1 MRCSAILLSAWKTHA
16 MQCLRLLLFYPS
28 SNDRLIRWRMFSP
41 GMCDPC
47 RRRKSTHDLDQPRLL
62 RRMLAP
68 PSEVPSVQ
76 PQRPILD
83 IPTASPDLMDP
94 FRRVELGHCG
104 LTAELELSLLAAEPP
119 SVPRIGTMR
128 RDPLVCS
135 TSAGRGALVAR
146 VSSDTHPED
155 EVLAIRGVIPKSGW
169 QAVAGFFSYNQSS
182 AQVTEQS
189 PRDRPIPLSITLT

>member
-1 MRCSAILLSAWKTHA
+1 M
-16 MQCLRLLLFYPS
+16 
-28 SNDRLIRWRMFSP
+28 
-41 GMCDPC
+41 
-47 RRRKSTHDLDQPRLL
+47 
-62 RRMLAP
+62 
-68 PSEVPSVQ
+68 
-76 PQRPILD
+76 
-83 IPTASPDLMDP
+83 
-94 FRRVELGHCG
+94 
-104 LTAELELSLLAAEPP
+104 
-119 SVPRIGTMR
+119 
-128 RDPLVCS
+128 CS